1 MKARN
6 IYFSVTHI
14 FARVLLQFLS
24 LVLFIWFYIEIIL
37 NSVQQAEILNLQARN
52 VVYIQYVTSLIFF
65 LNSLSSYSSPAWEY
79 FLKE

>member
-1 MKARN
+1 M
-6 IYFSVTHI
+6 VTNT
-14 FARVLLQFLS
+14 FAKVLLQFLS

-52 VVYIQYVTSLIFF
+52 VVYIQYVTSLMFF
-65 LNSLSSYSSPAWEY
+65 LNSLSSYSAPAWEY